1 MKLAEQDVSGVTR
14 LSLIAAWLGVLLGGL
29 ILILDTMSYE
39 FRTDTPRPE
48 PTVSP
53 SGQDTSL
60 TTPRPTPPSVWK
72 PSPGVEVDNEH
83 GEYMKT
89 LRVDRN
95 ALYSGTASARLHQ
108 HVEVGKSFPLAL
120 AVCGNE
126 QRVCDIAPFAGGLSS
141 GSAPAAPAPAE
152 KAGASK
158 DVPLGAVK
166 VGGRVQVKLTSYGGD
181 AVVVAAGPAE
191 QVITAKSDV
200 AEWRWSVTAKNAS
213 RLNFQISVTTLRGD
227 SNVALFPTRYFNLAV
242 DVKDTFAHRT
252 GVVLGGAGKFL
263 VGAGTGA
270 AALGT
275 AIIGYLTY
283 RRGRRGEEAG
293 QESVGRESGRRAVS
307 AGRGKARPSGKR
319 SGRARR
325 R

>member
-166 VGGRVQVKLTSYGGD
+166 VGGRVQVKLTSYGGGRGGGRC
-181 AVVVAAGPAE
+181 GPCR
-191 QVITAKSDV
+191 T
-200 AEWRWSVTAKNAS
+200 
-213 RLNFQISVTTLRGD
+213 GD
-227 SNVALFPTRYFNLAV
+227 HREERCGRVALV
-242 DVKDTFAHRT
+242 W
-252 GVVLGGAGKFL
+252 
-263 VGAGTGA
+263 
-270 AALGT
+270 
-275 AIIGYLTY
+275 
-283 RRGRRGEEAG
+283 G
-293 QESVGRESGRRAVS
+293 QERKQAELPNQCDDP
-307 AGRGKARPSGKR
+307 AGRLQCRLVSNSLFQPGC
-319 SGRARR
+319 
-325 R
+325 